1 VRELR
6 TPAAAANDLRMRRS
20 TYPGTFLLVEGSSD
34 KIFYER
40 FVDKSGCE
48 LVVAD
53 GKERVIA
60 VLKILEKDANFQ
72 GVLGIIDADFDRLK
86 DSLEHTSHLFR
97 TDTHDLET
105 MIIKSSA
112 FDKVVDEFGSEEK
125 ISRFNRDI
133 RQAILESGMV
143 VGNLLWIS
151 LCDELNL
158 TFEGIS
164 FTKFIDEQTLQVN
177 ELSLIRHVKNKSQA
191 HALRD
196 EDLKQRLEHEQHK
209 QHDPWQ
215 VCRGHDLV
223 EILSIGLRKAIGSN
237 KATEVDSLNLERS
250 LRLAYESIYFQTTQ
264 LYAEICSWESQ
275 NQPFKVFQHNL

>member
-1 VRELR
+1 VRETLTDDR
-6 TPAAAANDLRMRRS
+6 AANQIRMRRS

-34 KIFYER
+34 KIFYEW
-40 FVDKSGCE
+40 FVDKSQCE
-48 LVVAD
+48 LVVAF

-72 GVLGIIDADFDRLK
+72 GVLGIVDADFDRLK

-105 MIIKSSA
+105 MIIKSPA
-112 FDKVVDEFGSEEK
+112 FDKVVAVFGSEEK
-125 ISRFNRDI
+125 VSQFNRDI
-133 RQAILESGMV
+133 RQVILESGIV
-143 VGNLLWIS
+143 VGYLLWIS
-151 LCDELNL
+151 LRDEINL

-164 FTKFIDEQTLQVN
+164 FGKFIDEQTLKIDS
-177 ELSLIRHVKNKSQA
+177 LKLIRHVKNKSQA

-196 EDLKQRLEHEQHK
+196 EDLQQRLELEQQK
-209 QHDPWQ
+209 KHDHWQ
-215 VCRGHDLV
+215 VCCGHHLI

-250 LRLAYESIYFQTTQ
+250 LRLAYESIYFRATQ
-264 LYAEICSWESQ
+264 LYAEICTWEMQ

>member
-6 TPAAAANDLRMRRS
+6 THAAAANDLRMRRS

-48 LVVAD
+48 LVVAF

-72 GVLGIIDADFDRLK
+72 GVLGIVDADFDRLK
-86 DSLEHTSHLFR
+86 DSLEQKSNLFR

-105 MIIKSSA
+105 MIIKSPA
-112 FDKVVDEFGSEEK
+112 FDKVVAEFGSEEK
-125 ISRFNRDI
+125 ISQFDRDI
-133 RQAILESGMV
+133 RQAILESGIV

-151 LCDELNL
+151 RRDELNL

-164 FTKFIDEQTLQVN
+164 FTKFIDEQTLQAN

-191 HALRD
+191 HALKD
-196 EDLKQRLEHEQHK
+196 EDLQQRLEHEQKK

-215 VCRGHDLV
+215 VCCGHHLV
-223 EILSIGLRKAIGSN
+223 EILSVGLRKTIGTN
-237 KATEVDSLNLERS
+237 QGKEVEPSSLERS
-250 LRLAYESIYFQTTQ
+250 LRLAYESIYFPATQ
-264 LYAEICSWESQ
+264 LYAEICAWETQ